1 MPIVQCNTIN
11 GNFIDEARWNVS
23 TLQNLREGQ
32 NLQVSLPASNQ
43 RLVEYVANLNKME
56 CSVERDRK
64 SKKCT
69 LTFTVKIVGF
79 RHMLEPPKKAIES
92 MAVVVPVNRTVENV
106 LLYLLG
112 SDLIDSR
119 FKAAVNAK

>member
-1 MPIVQCNTIN
+1 MPILQCNTIS
-11 GNFIDEARWNVS
+11 GSFIDEAKWSVS

-32 NLQVSLPASNQ
+32 NLQVSLPTNNQ
-43 RLVEYVANLNKME
+43 RLIEYLANLGKME
-56 CSVERDRK
+56 CSLERDRK

-69 LTFTVKIVGF
+69 VTFTVKIVSF

-92 MAVVVPVNRTVENV
+92 MAVIVPVNRTVESA

-112 SDLIDSR
+112 SDLVDQR
-119 FKAAVNAK
+119 FTAALAAK